1 MFVQPSDRHRDGRSG
16 HYTGTAGGRLQGPWL
31 GLFAAIP
38 YGTSY
43 TTSRITGLLSIDINK
58 LGNDDM
64 PLTLAARWLC
74 FLSL

>member
-1 MFVQPSDRHRDGRSG
+1 MVEVATIQV
-16 HYTGTAGGRLQGPWL
+16 LQGADCRDPGW
-31 GLFAAIP
+31 GCFAAIP

-74 FLSL
+74 FCPYNPFSYLRQ